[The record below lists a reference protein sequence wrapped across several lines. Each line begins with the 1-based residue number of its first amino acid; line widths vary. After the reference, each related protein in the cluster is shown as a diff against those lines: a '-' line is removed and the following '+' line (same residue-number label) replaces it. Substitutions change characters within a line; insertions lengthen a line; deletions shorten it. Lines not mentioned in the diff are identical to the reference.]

1 MPESINI
8 CGIPYMI
15 KYCSDDFNTETEHLG
30 AIYYKKCE
38 ISIAADMPDELQMQT
53 LIHEWVHGV
62 LFAIGY
68 TELRSDEKFVQ
79 NLALAINQT
88 FETKKGNKP

>member
-30 AIYYKKCE
+30 AINYKKCE
-38 ISIAADMPDELQMQT
+38 INIAVDMPEALQQQT
-53 LIHEWVHGV
+53 IIHEWVHGV
-62 LFAIGY
+62 LFSIGY
-68 TELRSDEKFVQ
+68 DELRSDEKLVQ
-79 NLALAINQT
+79 NLAVAINQT
-88 FETKKGNKP
+88 FCVRDSS